1 MVIVLSTGQYTNTQL
16 FSLVTSILS
25 LSWGA
30 ARSFLIMRPADKAD
44 PDPDVMTVLLR
55 IWPYMLV
62 VTLADLVIIVFIAGL
77 TGEYVFI
84 SIVVGFVSTFGV
96 LNTTTKDT
104 VKTEKETIIKKE
116 VQKGPSLTLVIEN
129 EKEVHP
135 ASPTLTSPPPPT
147 PPPPPPPH
155 PSSASNSPPPP
166 PPPSSALPPPPPPPP
181 PPPFLP
187 PSSPPCSTLPSGQK
201 EEEAEKALI
210 GGNASIEI
218 KSQKNDDQE
227 SQEGLHLPETTR
239 GGGKE
244 SESFLF
250 EASVCSTWIPT
261 VVGDQ
266 NQRIF
271 LKAGENPIVIF
282 ILRDSA

>member
-135 ASPTLTSPPPPT
+135 ASPTLTSPPPT
-147 PPPPPPPH
+147 L
-155 PSSASNSPPPP
+155 
-166 PPPSSALPPPPPPPP
+166 LPQY
-181 PPPFLP
+181 PF
-187 PSSPPCSTLPSGQK
+187 TGR
-201 EEEAEKALI
+201 
-210 GGNASIEI
+210 
-218 KSQKNDDQE
+218 
-227 SQEGLHLPETTR
+227 H
-239 GGGKE
+239 
-244 SESFLF
+244 
-250 EASVCSTWIPT
+250 
-261 VVGDQ
+261 
-266 NQRIF
+266 
-271 LKAGENPIVIF
+271 
-282 ILRDSA
+282 